1 MNAEGTRS
9 MLRKS
14 LVVARREFL
23 WRGRSRT
30 FVISTVVLV
39 AVAVAVALAPT
50 ILRFVNRLDTGD
62 RIAVYVGTTMPSVD
76 MAPALQLLLNATAG
90 QGASGSSTE
99 TSTGGFKV
107 ETASDLEAARAEVK
121 TGRLKAVLALQ
132 RTASGDLGFQ
142 LYSNMM
148 PFDRTAQIIRQAAT
162 SLTIQDRLT
171 RAGVPPGN
179 QATIFAPA
187 EFEFLAAAPRTAGQ
201 ASTGDT
207 VEQAVGGNLVVGFAL
222 PILIFTAIVVYGQW
236 VAMSVAEEK
245 SSRVMEIVLGA
256 ARPFELMTGKV
267 VGVGALAIVQYVVV
281 GVPAGLAI
289 VFQDR
294 IAALLLGGTASAAL
308 PSGLTIPVLLAFGV
322 FLVLGFALYATLF
335 AGVASL
341 VSRQEDVSQLITPFI
356 LLSTVGYLVAAYTS
370 SGLIPIDAP
379 LVIVLSYVPFLSPY
393 LMLSRMT
400 VGGVQPFE
408 PVVAVAIL
416 VASVAVALW
425 FAGRLYAAGVL
436 MYGQKPGLR
445 TFIQALRTS

>member
-30 FVISTVVLV
+30 FIFSTVLL
-39 AVAVAVALAPT
+39 VAVAVALAPT
-50 ILRFVNRLDTGD
+50 IVRFFNRLDTGD
-62 RIAVYVGTTMPSVD
+62 RIAVHVGTTTLSVD
-76 MAPALQLLLNATAG
+76 TAPALQMLLNAAAG
-90 QGASGSSTE
+90 QSPSGSSAG
-99 TSTGGFKV
+99 TSTGAFKV
-107 ETASDLEAARAEVK
+107 ETAPDLEAARAQVK
-121 TGRLKAVLALQ
+121 AGKLKAVLALQ

-162 SLTIQDRLT
+162 SLTVQDRLT
-171 RAGVPPGN
+171 RAGVPAGD

-187 EFEFLAAAPRTAGQ
+187 AFEFLAAVPKTEGQ

-207 VEQAVGGNLVVGFAL
+207 LEQLISGSIIGFAL
-222 PILIFTAIVVYGQW
+222 PIFIFTAIVVYGQW

-267 VGVGALAIVQYVVV
+267 VGVGGLAIVQYVAVA
-281 GVPAGLAI
+281 VPAGLAI
-289 VFQDR
+289 LFQDR
-294 IAALLLGGTASAAL
+294 IAALILGGTASIAL
-308 PSGLTIPVLLAFGV
+308 PSSLTVPVILAFGI
-322 FLVLGFALYATLF
+322 FFVLGFALYATLF

-356 LLSTVGYLVAAYTS
+356 LLSTVGYLIAAYTS

-379 LVIVLSYVPFLSPY
+379 VVIVLSYVPFLSPY

-416 VASVAVALW
+416 VVSVAVALW

-445 TFIQALRTS
+445 TFVQALRTS

>member
-1 MNAEGTRS
+1 MNAKGTRS

-14 LVVARREFL
+14 LVVARREFV

-30 FVISTVVLV
+30 FVFSTVLLV

-50 ILRFVNRLDTGD
+50 IVRFFNRLDTGD
-62 RIAVYVGTTMPSVD
+62 RIGVYVGTSTLSVD
-76 MAPALQLLLNATAG
+76 TAPALQLLLNATAG
-90 QGASGSSTE
+90 QTASGSSSG

-107 ETASDLEAARAEVK
+107 ETASDLEAARARVK
-121 TGRLKAVLALQ
+121 AGTLKAVLALQ
-132 RTASGDLGFQ
+132 RTAGGDLGFQ

-162 SLTIQDRLT
+162 SLTVQDRLT
-171 RAGVPPGN
+171 RAGVPAAD

-187 EFEFLAAAPRTAGQ
+187 EFEFLAAVPKTDGQ
-201 ASTGDT
+201 APTVDT
-207 VEQAVGGNLVVGFAL
+207 LEQLIGGSIIGFAL
-222 PILIFTAIVVYGQW
+222 PIFIFTAIVVYGQW

-267 VGVGALAIVQYVVV
+267 VGVGGLAIVQYVAVA
-281 GVPAGLAI
+281 VPAGLAI
-289 VFQDR
+289 LFQDR
-294 IAALLLGGTASAAL
+294 IAALIFGGSASSAL
-308 PSGLTIPVLLAFGV
+308 PSSLTVPVLLAFGV
-322 FLVLGFALYATLF
+322 FFVLGFALYATLF

-356 LLSTVGYLVAAYTS
+356 LLSTVGYLIAAYTS

-379 LVIVLSYVPFLSPY
+379 VVIVLSYVPFLSPY

-416 VASVAVALW
+416 VVSVAVALW

-445 TFIQALRTS
+445 TFVQAFRTS